1 MTYSLN
7 SWIKETEKKTKI
19 KLDSYY
25 ISVVYLGI
33 IMRLQMKNTV
43 IFDLDGTLADID
55 IRRDKSLK
63 PNGKLDWEI
72 FAAPNSIMD
81 WDTPNEPVIKMA
93 QMFAKEGFKI
103 VIFSGRNDRGFVAT
117 NHWLTKHN
125 VPFDLLVLRPD
136 KFKANS
142 WPIADGNPA
151 TDEMRFMPDEI
162 LKKKML
168 DTFVDIDDVFL
179 VVDDRDKVVKMWRDL
194 GLNTFQ
200 VAPGDF

>member
-1 MTYSLN
+1 MT
-7 SWIKETEKKTKI
+7 KE
-19 KLDSYY
+19 
-25 ISVVYLGI
+25 VN
-33 IMRLQMKNTV
+33 MKNTV
-43 IFDLDGTLADID
+43 IFDLDGTLANIEV
-55 IRRDKSLK
+55 RRDKSLK

-72 FAAPNSIMD
+72 FAAPSSIMD

-93 QMFAKEGFKI
+93 QMFKADGFKI

-117 NHWLTKHN
+117 NHWLTRYD
-125 VPFDLLVLRPD
+125 VPHDLLVLRPD

-142 WPIADGNPA
+142 WPIANGNQA
-151 TDEMRFMPDEI
+151 TPDMRFMPDEI
-162 LKKKML
+162 LKKAML
-168 DTFVDIDDVFL
+168 DTFVDINDVFL

>member
-1 MTYSLN
+1 M
-7 SWIKETEKKTKI
+7 KK
-19 KLDSYY
+19 
-25 ISVVYLGI
+25 
-33 IMRLQMKNTV
+33 TV
-43 IFDLDGTLADID
+43 IFDLDGTLANIEV
-55 IRRDKSLK
+55 RRDKSLK

-72 FAAPNSIMD
+72 FAAPSSIMD

-93 QMFAKEGFKI
+93 QMFKADGFKI

-117 NHWLTKHN
+117 NHWLTRYDLPH
-125 VPFDLLVLRPD
+125 DLLVLRPD

-142 WPIADGNPA
+142 WPIANGNQA
-151 TDEMRFMPDEI
+151 TPDMRFMPDEI
-162 LKKKML
+162 LKKAML
-168 DTFVDIDDVFL
+168 DTFVDINDVFL